1 LKPGISGN
9 GTGVTCFGTG
19 FGVEAGITNVMLAMA
34 RGAAGAAVIKGGRA
48 VGRGVRPA
56 GTGGA
61 PS

>member
-1 LKPGISGN
+1 
-9 GTGVTCFGTG
+9 
-19 FGVEAGITNVMLAMA
+19 VMLAMA